1 MHTNRHVLLGI
12 FFVSIIA
19 LLAWFTLFKT
29 DFSLLN
35 DREVR
40 VVRFA
45 EAGGLRR
52 GDSVLVAGM
61 RWGRVDS
68 LDLNLEQEADPSE
81 RVVVELSLDR
91 PVDLYVDHAIRIE
104 SATVLG
110 GMQLSIEPGTPQG
123 DPIEKDAKLN
133 GEVVPDVLKALGGVV
148 SDNRETLTNMIAG
161 LEEIVGEVRGGE
173 GILSRLLYDE
183 TLGKDLS
190 ETVNSL
196 NETFSNL
203 TAISADLRDGK
214 GTLGRL
220 LKDDE
225 LYRSIQTLATE
236 ITEVVDDVREGKGT
250 VGALLYDESLA
261 GDFRS
266 GVADLSDIVQRIN
279 AGEGTLG
286 LLIRD
291 DKIGQNLERIT
302 TDLAEGRG
310 TLGKLLSDEE
320 IYTNLRVISEDL
332 SVASAALREGR
343 GTMSRLLYE
352 DELYSEM
359 ERALHTLTGT
369 LEEAREAAPI
379 NTFLSTLFLGF

>member
-19 LLAWFTLFKT
+19 LLAWFTLLKT
-29 DFSLLN
+29 DFSLLK
-35 DREVR
+35 DREMR

-61 RWGRVDS
+61 RWGRVES
-68 LDLNLEQEADPSE
+68 LDFRPEADPSE
-81 RVVVELSLDR
+81 RVVVELSLNR
-91 PVDLYVDHAIRIE
+91 EVELYVDHAIRIE

-110 GMQLSIEPGTPQG
+110 GMQLSIEPGTFQSGSMAQG
-123 DPIEKDAKLN
+123 AKLN

-148 SDNRETLTNMIAG
+148 SDNRETLTTMIAG
-161 LEEIVGEVRGGE
+161 LDEIVGEVRGGK

-196 NETFSNL
+196 NETFTNL

-302 TDLAEGRG
+302 TDLA
-310 TLGKLLSDEE
+310 
-320 IYTNLRVISEDL
+320 
-332 SVASAALREGR
+332 
-343 GTMSRLLYE
+343 
-352 DELYSEM
+352 
-359 ERALHTLTGT
+359 
-369 LEEAREAAPI
+369 
-379 NTFLSTLFLGF
+379 

>member
-1 MHTNRHVLLGI
+1 MHTNRHILLGI

-29 DFSLLN
+29 DFSLLSE
-35 DREVR
+35 RQQWS
-40 VVRFA
+40 VRFA
-45 EAGGLRR
+45 DAGGLRQ

-61 RWGRVDS
+61 RWGRVESLTFDS
-68 LDLNLEQEADPSE
+68 SAEAHE
-81 RVVVELSLDR
+81 RVLVKLSLDR
-91 PVDLYVDHAIRIE
+91 PVDLFTDHAIQIE

-110 GMQLSIEPGTPQG
+110 GMHLTIEPGTFQSGIMAQG
-123 DPIEKDAKLN
+123 ARLHGDVL
-133 GEVVPDVLKALGGVV
+133 PDVLKALGAVV
-148 SDNRETLTNMIAG
+148 SDNRETLTNMITG
-161 LEEIVGEVRGGE
+161 LDEIVGEVRDGK

-183 TLGKDLS
+183 TLGEDLS
-190 ETVNSL
+190 KTVNSL
-196 NETFSNL
+196 NETFTNL

-225 LYRSIQTLATE
+225 LYRSIQTLATD
-236 ITEVVDDVREGKGT
+236 ITEVVDDVRGGKGT
-250 VGALLYDESLA
+250 VGALLYDEDLA

-310 TLGKLLSDEE
+310 TLGKLLSDDE
-320 IYTNLRVISEDL
+320 IYTNLRAISEDL

-352 DELYSEM
+352 DELYEEM

-379 NTFLSTLFLGF
+379 NTFLNTLFLGF